1 MKKWYKG
8 DTHLHT
14 TNSDGNM
21 TPEKL
26 ISECKKIGLDYMI
39 ITDHNYNT
47 IKKSRF
53 DGDMLIIQGQE
64 LTDEPG
70 HVNVWGAKVP
80 HDPPHKL
87 DTVEDYKK
95 LIDASRE
102 AGATISLNHPF
113 CSNCPF
119 LLDKDEFKFDTVEV
133 WNTVQH
139 SDNLKNMEWWHE
151 QLLKGNKIMAVGGSD
166 HHRYYGPVSF
176 LAVPTTY
183 VLAEEKTADSILK
196 AIREG
201 RSVVTNSPK
210 SSMIYLTVGSAQ
222 VGDTAKLSEN
232 DTAEITVS
240 YTHLTLPTK
249 A

>member
-119 LLDKDEFKFDTVEV
+119 LLDKDAGE
-133 WNTVQH
+133 
-139 SDNLKNMEWWHE
+139 
-151 QLLKGNKIMAVGGSD
+151 
-166 HHRYYGPVSF
+166 P
-176 LAVPTTY
+176 
-183 VLAEEKTADSILK
+183 EEKISAYYHC
-196 AIREG
+196 
-201 RSVVTNSPK
+201 VVKP
-210 SSMIYLTVGSAQ
+210 
-222 VGDTAKLSEN
+222 
-232 DTAEITVS
+232 
-240 YTHLTLPTK
+240 
-249 A
+249 